1 MLYTTRYKI
10 RPDYASVFN
19 YHVTW
24 ILESAGTYTQSRLTN
39 EWLARSHYITLASTW
54 DVASLWSKLD
64 LQKETNTVWLIF
76 SQVLIT
82 TLPSDCKDIERHKM
96 DNDPDQKSTVVSEA
110 DQSNWRERLKDKLG
124 CKIQWLCTKMMSWIL
139 IKLVYHNYCESLSSI
154 IYKRDTY

>member
-1 MLYTTRYKI
+1 MLYSTRYKI
-10 RPDYASVFN
+10 RPEYASVFN

-24 ILESAGTYTQSRLTN
+24 ILESAGAHTQSRLTN

-64 LQKETNTVWLIF
+64 PQKKTNTVWLIF
-76 SQVLIT
+76 PQVLIAIF
-82 TLPSDCKDIERHKM
+82 LSDYKDIERHKM

-110 DQSNWRERLKDKLG
+110 DQSNWWERLKDR
-124 CKIQWLCTKMMSWIL
+124 CNIQWLCTKMMSLTL
-139 IKLVYHNYCESLSSI
+139 IKWVYHNNCESLSSI